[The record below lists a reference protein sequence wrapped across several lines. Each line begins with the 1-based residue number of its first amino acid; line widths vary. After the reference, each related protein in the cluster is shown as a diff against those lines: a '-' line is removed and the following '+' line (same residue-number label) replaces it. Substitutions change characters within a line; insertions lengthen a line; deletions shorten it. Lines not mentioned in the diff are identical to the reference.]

1 MKKLVLATALVG
13 AMSASVSTVAQAET
27 SASVAVANTY
37 LWRGIDVSAGTAAVS
52 GDLTYSNNG
61 FTAQVW
67 ATSMNSDLGAEIDL
81 ILGYAKE
88 FDNGFSLD
96 VGYIGYLF
104 PKDDIEVGDINEVYV
119 GGSYGA
125 FSVYHYEDFS
135 SDDGEAF
142 IGDTDNRYTTLA
154 VGVDKFSAL
163 VGFDYGDVG
172 YTHIDLGY
180 AFNDNLSFTLSKI
193 VENDDDYVGD
203 DDTKFVISYGISF

>member
-1 MKKLVLATALVG
+1 MKKLAITTALLTAMTALVP
-13 AMSASVSTVAQAET
+13 AQAQAEV

-52 GDLTYSNNG
+52 GDLTYSTGG

-67 ATSMNSDLGAEIDL
+67 ATSMNSDLGAEVDL
-81 ILGYAKE
+81 VASYAWE
-88 FDNGFSLD
+88 LESGLALD
-96 VGYIGYLF
+96 AGYIGYLF
-104 PKDDIEVGDINEVYV
+104 PKDNIEVGDINEIYL
-119 GGSYGA
+119 GASLGA

-135 SDDGEAF
+135 SDDGEMF
-142 IGDTDNRYTTLA
+142 LGDTDNRYTTLA
-154 VGVDKFSAL
+154 VGHDKFSAL

-180 AFNDNLSFTLSKI
+180 AYNDSLSFSLSKI

-203 DDTKFVISYGISF
+203 DDLKFVLSYGVSF